1 MNIVYL
7 IGNGFDLSKGLPTSY
22 PQFYNYYCSLPSPNN
37 DLAELKEEITRGDN
51 WSDLEFALGEY
62 SAKFDS
68 KERLAKL
75 HKDLRTKL
83 RDYLI
88 KVEAHYHCDDSQKD
102 LLMSDLL
109 SPEKYLRDT
118 EQRVITDIKNQS
130 WTSEKINIIT
140 FNYTDTL
147 ERLINCK
154 EEDPVNSITHV
165 HGTLKNNGRDMILGV
180 DNDNQMSNK
189 TLCVDRLI
197 RRKFIKSESNAINGT
212 DRDKYCKD
220 LIYKADLICLF
231 GVSFGDTDALWWG
244 HIARRLINNSS
255 SKLIIFIHKRDFET
269 NIDDDIADILEK
281 DEEIKDM
288 FLSKRSL
295 MRRSMNL
302 LNPKFLSASTP
313 ICSATSTSH
322 TTIVGIAGRKNNI

>member
-1 MNIVYL
+1 
-7 IGNGFDLSKGLPTSY
+7 
-22 PQFYNYYCSLPSPNN
+22 
-37 DLAELKEEITRGDN
+37 
-51 WSDLEFALGEY
+51 
-62 SAKFDS
+62 
-68 KERLAKL
+68 
-75 HKDLRTKL
+75 
-83 RDYLI
+83 
-88 KVEAHYHCDDSQKD
+88 
-102 LLMSDLL
+102 
-109 SPEKYLRDT
+109 
-118 EQRVITDIKNQS
+118 
-130 WTSEKINIIT
+130 
-140 FNYTDTL
+140 
-147 ERLINCK
+147 
-154 EEDPVNSITHV
+154 
-165 HGTLKNNGRDMILGV
+165 
-180 DNDNQMSNK
+180 
-189 TLCVDRLI
+189 
-197 RRKFIKSESNAINGT
+197 KFIKSESNAINGT

-288 FLSKRSL
+288 FLSKTEL
-295 MRRSMNL
+295 DEMRRSMNL